1 MTTALRQR
9 MVEDLRIR
17 NYAPGTLA
25 TYVNRV
31 ADFAR
36 YFGKSPELLGPPHIR
51 QYQVHLLEEA
61 RVSWCVFNQSVCA
74 LRFLYRTTLGKDW
87 AIEHI
92 PFPKCPKRLPVVL
105 SIQEVGKILAVVTN
119 LKYRAI
125 LEVIYAAG
133 LRISEARN
141 LRVQDID
148 SQRMVLRVQ
157 QGKGRKDRYVSLTPT
172 LLSRLREYWKVY
184 RPDPEGWLFP
194 GPKPEDTLALSTIRR
209 ALWIATQKAGI
220 KKPMKT
226 HTLRHCYAT
235 HLLEA
240 GIDLRTIQI
249 LLGHRSLNTTA
260 MYLHIAAK
268 SLQKASES
276 SDLLKAA
283 GLHSGA

>member
-1 MTTALRQR
+1 MTSLRQR
-9 MVEDLRIR
+9 MIEDLQIR
-17 NYAPGTLA
+17 NYAPRTLE
-25 TYVNRV
+25 TYVDRV

-51 QYQVHLLEEA
+51 QYQVHLLEDVGA
-61 RVSWCVFNQSVCA
+61 SWCVFNQSVCA
-74 LRFLYRTTLGKDW
+74 LRFLYKTTLGKDW
-87 AIEHI
+87 AIAHI

-105 SIQEVGKILAVVTN
+105 SLQEVGKVLEAVTD
-119 LKYRAI
+119 LKYRTV
-125 LEVIYAAG
+125 LEVMYAAG
-133 LRISEARN
+133 LRISEALH
-141 LRVQDID
+141 LRVRDID
-148 SQRMVLRVQ
+148 SQRMVLRIQ
-157 QGKGRKDRYVSLTPT
+157 QGKGRKDRYVSLSLT
-172 LLSRLREYWKVY
+172 LLTCLRAYWKVV

-194 GPKPEDTLALSTIRR
+194 GSTPAGTLSASSIRR
-209 ALWIATQKAGI
+209 ALSLAKQKAGI

-260 MYLHIAAK
+260 VYLHIATK
-268 SLQKASES
+268 SLEKASES

-283 GLHSGA
+283 RVHPGA